1 MIYEDVM
8 CAVKPICSKSYL
20 IFSLEIESRVDNK
33 HSSHRRCSHT
43 LVTLIFLRIFLQSN
57 DMEKG
62 YK

>member
-33 HSSHRRCSHT
+33 HSSHHRCSH
-43 LVTLIFLRIFLQSN
+43 TLIFLRIFLQSN

-62 YK
+62 YN